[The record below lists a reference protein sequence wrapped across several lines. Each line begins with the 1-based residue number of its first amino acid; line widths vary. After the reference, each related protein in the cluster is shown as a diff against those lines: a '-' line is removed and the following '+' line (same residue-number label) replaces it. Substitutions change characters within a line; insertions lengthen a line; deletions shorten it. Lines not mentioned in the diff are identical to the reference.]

1 MDAREPVFKLLHT
14 AFKIDVEPFDIL
26 LRALAFVATPLVARH
41 FLPRGWHFAKS
52 DPSKRESTILT
63 SPPPRHIAHRF
74 GCPGADTIDFKEKLN

>member
-63 SPPPRHIAHRF
+63 SPPPGTLLTALVALGQIQLTSRR
-74 GCPGADTIDFKEKLN
+74 D